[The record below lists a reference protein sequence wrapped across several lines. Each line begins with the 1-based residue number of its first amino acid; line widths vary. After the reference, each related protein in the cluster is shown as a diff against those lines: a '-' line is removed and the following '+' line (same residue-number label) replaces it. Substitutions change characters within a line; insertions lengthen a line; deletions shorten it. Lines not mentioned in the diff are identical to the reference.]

1 MTDMRQKL
9 LPQIDTLLDLAERH
23 AWTTDPD
30 ERKYAL
36 GVIRHVSEVVAPY
49 RYNGPTVTTT
59 AMPVRGKFK
68 PLRHW
73 ANRLCEWARKA

>member
-9 LPQIDTLLDLAERH
+9 LTQIDTLLDLAERH
-23 AWTTDPD
+23 AWMTDPD

-49 RYNGPTVTTT
+49 RYNGPTKPT
-59 AMPVRGKFK
+59 RGKFE
-68 PLRHW
+68 PPNHW
-73 ANRLCEWARKA
+73 ANRIREWARRA